1 MPNENSKL
9 KSTSMR
15 LSVVTP
21 SFNQG
26 QYIEQTLQS
35 ILDQKLG
42 DLELEYIILD
52 AKSTDQTDQ
61 IIKKYLPKLKKA
73 GVIVKYIS
81 KKDKGQSD
89 AINKGWKM
97 STGEI
102 ITYINSDDYFA
113 KNIFNVVMRYFK
125 THPKVM
131 WAYGGWNLV
140 NSAGEIYSTYQP
152 NNFSYKRLLNY
163 CNIGQPSCFFR
174 REILN
179 ECGDLD
185 IRQHLAMDYDLWL
198 RFAQKYP
205 AGIIK
210 KVLSNMRYHA
220 EAKTGSMAKETLR
233 AVLELSQRYSKP
245 LSWRRAAQHYYFWRG
260 LTVTSLGFDITRRIE
275 RKNRHASLGGARQ

>member
-1 MPNENSKL
+1 
-9 KSTSMR
+9 MR

-26 QYIEQTLQS
+26 QFIGQTLQS
-35 ILDQKLG
+35 ILDQKL
-42 DLELEYIILD
+42 DSLELEYIILD
-52 AKSTDQTDQ
+52 AKSTDQTDRV
-61 IIKKYLPKLKKA
+61 IKKYLPKFKKA
-73 GVIVKYIS
+73 GAIVKYIS

-102 ITYINSDDYFA
+102 ITYINSDDYFT
-113 KNIFNVVMRYFK
+113 KNIFSFAMRYFK
-125 THPKVM
+125 AHPKVM

-140 NSAGEIYSTYQP
+140 NSAGKIYSTYQP
-152 NNFSYKRLLNY
+152 KKFSYKRLLNY

-174 REILN
+174 REILK

-185 IRQHLAMDYDLWL
+185 IAQHLAMDYDLWL

-220 EAKTGSMAKETLR
+220 EAKTGSMAKETLK
-233 AVLELSQRYSKP
+233 AVFELSQRYSKP
-245 LSWRRAAQHYYFWRG
+245 LRWRRAMQRYYFWRG
-260 LTVTSLGFDITRRIE
+260 LVVTSLGFDITRRIE
-275 RKNRHASLGGARQ
+275 RKNRHATLEGAKK